1 MAGES
6 MKVNEGEA
14 AAAASPQ
21 SPPSS
26 PAPTP
31 STSSPSTPAQEA
43 RKGFDMAEENMNT
56 NDEALAPAA
65 APAQS
70 LASPSLPP
78 EPEGMAIDNANE
90 EEGRIYSS
98 SFSSDGE
105 EFHLNDIV
113 RIYDRRFTVPHIG
126 RIVKMW
132 EGQSSGTKEAL
143 ICWFLRHKEVKPN
156 EDDNPKELFLVAGKE
171 QGVTNEIDMDS
182 IVGKCKAVCTSKDP
196 RNSEPSISDIEN
208 ADFFFSHAY
217 DVDIQQTV
225 PVEDVVDKIGPD
237 VIFNTQEWLIA
248 VRKIKGQAHTKKSA
262 SSPLLDSKKRSRDE
276 EIHPSIQKKKI
287 IKKEDVKKV
296 QMSTEEAP
304 KQKKIKVV
312 DGKTL
317 IQKEKV
323 KLNSVSKKEEFEPSK
338 RQTLKSEVPS
348 KLSKPQTI
356 DIKGSASVDKDSAPR
371 KVVLE
376 KVDTTEQAKPTNKR
390 LVKQVEDES
399 RTQDVPEGV
408 GKQKMEHKVD
418 VSLRVEKSQTEK
430 YREMDYDLSV
440 PKLEKSGSKGSTAER
455 IDSIEADRNEESIS
469 KILNQTRLSSSIDTE
484 KKLIS
489 AAETTKLFE
498 KRKIFKE
505 LPWEENLQRGIP
517 AGKVVHLQNVDP
529 SMTSADI
536 QETFKSVFQG
546 VSDARVLPKESICP
560 TAQAIVIF
568 DTKLSADNALSAME
582 RDCLLLERRW
592 PIIASK
598 VKESADESK
607 FPGHL
612 ALEKLKLGR
621 NLVTEDYKK
630 AVATSHCSQP
640 NTIEFE
646 MAMEWRQLQE
656 IIQTCR
662 IELFKKQRKE
672 LYDFRN
678 HAQKPKQDRV

>member
-1 MAGES
+1 
-6 MKVNEGEA
+6 
-14 AAAASPQ
+14 
-21 SPPSS
+21 
-26 PAPTP
+26 
-31 STSSPSTPAQEA
+31 
-43 RKGFDMAEENMNT
+43 
-56 NDEALAPAA
+56 
-65 APAQS
+65 
-70 LASPSLPP
+70 
-78 EPEGMAIDNANE
+78 
-90 EEGRIYSS
+90 
-98 SFSSDGE
+98 
-105 EFHLNDIV
+105 
-113 RIYDRRFTVPHIG
+113 
-126 RIVKMW
+126 
-132 EGQSSGTKEAL
+132 
-143 ICWFLRHKEVKPN
+143 
-156 EDDNPKELFLVAGKE
+156 
-171 QGVTNEIDMDS
+171 
-182 IVGKCKAVCTSKDP
+182 
-196 RNSEPSISDIEN
+196 
-208 ADFFFSHAY
+208 
-217 DVDIQQTV
+217 
-225 PVEDVVDKIGPD
+225 
-237 VIFNTQEWLIA
+237 
-248 VRKIKGQAHTKKSA
+248 
-262 SSPLLDSKKRSRDE
+262 
-276 EIHPSIQKKKI
+276 
-287 IKKEDVKKV
+287 
-296 QMSTEEAP
+296 MSTEEAP

-678 HAQKPKQDRV
+678 HGNDKAQKPKQDRV